1 MQQTNLFLRKQDETE
16 GIKMSNEKKNVG
28 KMLLGTWDTKTVVG
42 VAIGAALF
50 AVLMNYGGIRV
61 FTNTSLTTA
70 MIVVPIVAGL
80 FGPLPAAL
88 VAGLGNVLADLI
100 GGWGFWFDWSIGNF
114 VMGFFIGLLPLYG
127 AKIED
132 GIFQVKHMIGYVIC
146 VLLGNVVGFGLV
158 TPVLTVLFYSSELT
172 ITWAQAFTANLSN
185 IIVQVVVGIPVL
197 FLMAKRNAKKS
208 NLSTE
213 D

>member
-1 MQQTNLFLRKQDETE
+1 
-16 GIKMSNEKKNVG
+16 MSNEKKNVG